1 MTEQPGA
8 WIVPGYVAEE
18 LIGFGASGEVWRGT
32 ATDSTETVALKRL
45 RAGAADRARQRLE
58 REAALLATI
67 DHPHL
72 LRVRE
77 LVSTELETV
86 LVLDYAA
93 GGSLAMLLRRRGRLG
108 PGEVVTVL
116 APVAAALAHAHGEGL
131 IHGDVSPANVLF
143 TAEGRPL
150 LADLGVARVLGERD
164 DPQCTPEYMDPAVA
178 AGAALGPASDV
189 FMVAAVAVHAL
200 TGAPPWRADRPE
212 QAVAMAA
219 AGRIPDLHRTLP
231 EAPQPLVRA
240 LQRALST
247 VPSDRGSAA
256 ELALDMRHGCTP
268 EPVRLVR
275 STWPWDGP
283 AVPYGA
289 DAANALTHAVRAH
302 PPQPSATATSA
313 GVGSPRHRQ
322 AARGRPAPTTASG
335 GAAALPA
342 PVRPGRRLQSLRRG
356 VGAVLALLLVVLA
369 GRAWGSAGP
378 AERSTDLVTVPAPG
392 PLGPPDAPSAARPAR
407 PGAVPATTGTPPA
420 EPAERRWVVVL
431 DRLDS
436 VRAQAYERGD
446 AALLARVYLPGRHL
460 RADTA
465 QLAEFT
471 SAGDTAR
478 GVRHRLGPLDVLAVS
493 VDHVRVRVV
502 QSLPPSQRL
511 HAGHVVAV
519 IPGTPATTVL
529 ADLVATRAGWRL
541 A

>member
-45 RAGAADRARQRLE
+45 RAGAADRARRRLE

-178 AGAALGPASDV
+178 AGAAPGPASDV

-200 TGAPPWRADRPE
+200 SGAPPWRADRPE

-219 AGRIPDLHRTLP
+219 AGRVPDLHSTLP
-231 EAPQPLVRA
+231 EAPQPLVCA
-240 LQRALST
+240 LQRALSA

-268 EPVRLVR
+268 EPAM
-275 STWPWDGP
+275 P
-283 AVPYGA
+283 
-289 DAANALTHAVRAH
+289 
-302 PPQPSATATSA
+302 
-313 GVGSPRHRQ
+313 
-322 AARGRPAPTTASG
+322 
-335 GAAALPA
+335 
-342 PVRPGRRLQSLRRG
+342 
-356 VGAVLALLLVVLA
+356 
-369 GRAWGSAGP
+369 
-378 AERSTDLVTVPAPG
+378 
-392 PLGPPDAPSAARPAR
+392 
-407 PGAVPATTGTPPA
+407 
-420 EPAERRWVVVL
+420 
-431 DRLDS
+431 
-436 VRAQAYERGD
+436 
-446 AALLARVYLPGRHL
+446 
-460 RADTA
+460 
-465 QLAEFT
+465 
-471 SAGDTAR
+471 
-478 GVRHRLGPLDVLAVS
+478 
-493 VDHVRVRVV
+493 
-502 QSLPPSQRL
+502 
-511 HAGHVVAV
+511 
-519 IPGTPATTVL
+519 
-529 ADLVATRAGWRL
+529 
-541 A
+541 